1 MKNKNMQE
9 GVISG
14 ALIIL
19 LILFVNP
26 FNFWMPSMVLMWM
39 ILGLV
44 ILFALFA
51 SFIWRERSAD
61 EREGAHKMI
70 AGRIA
75 FLVGTGLLTAGII
88 YQSFSHSLDVW
99 LVVTLVGMIIAK
111 ICGLAYVQ
119 KKY

>member
-1 MKNKNMQE
+1 MKNKSMQE
-9 GVISG
+9 MLVSGV
-14 ALIIL
+14 LIVL

-26 FNFWMPSMVLMWM
+26 FNFWMPTMMLAWM

-44 ILFALFA
+44 VCFAIFA
-51 SFIWRERSAD
+51 TFIWRERPAD

-75 FLVGTGLLTAGII
+75 FLVGTTLLVVGII
-88 YQSFSHSLDVW
+88 YQSFNHILDTW